1 MLGGELVNI
10 VADRVKSINQSYH
23 GHSWTLFYTMSDIY
37 KGTADMLKFLEQIFH
52 YHMMEKYIVIA
63 MI

>member
-1 MLGGELVNI
+1 MLGGELVNMI
-10 VADRVKSINQSYH
+10 ADRVMSINQSYH
-23 GHSWTLFYTMSDIY
+23 GHSWFYTMGDIY